1 MLQFEDL
8 KIEVDH
14 KKTFLIEEGFF
25 MDNYI
30 LIFKLLNLLIF
41 NLKE

>member
-8 KIEVDH
+8 KIEAAY

-25 MDNYI
+25 C
-30 LIFKLLNLLIF
+30 F
-41 NLKE
+41 NTC